1 MARVC
6 AATSQPLTSVMP
18 LTLVDKLK
26 ALRDA
31 RMRAAVLAEHLAS
44 KSADA
49 AVDELAHIIQRAVR
63 LGDGDAVLA
72 LACLALTLGLAD
84 VVPYEQRR
92 DLYTTARRRAHVA
105 VARLFL
111 EAVPGPG
118 AVVPG
123 DPLAPERPLT
133 PSGRPLTLGERKSL
147 ARGHRR
153 ALLQQLLR
161 DPHPD
166 VVAVL
171 VENPHITER
180 DVLVLAARRPST
192 AEALAHVAA
201 SRRWLPRYG
210 VRLALVKNPY
220 TPVPWAVRLA
230 TTLRATDLREVAA
243 DSHLA
248 ALVRE
253 QAQDLC
259 TR

>member
-1 MARVC
+1 
-6 AATSQPLTSVMP
+6 
-18 LTLVDKLK
+18 
-26 ALRDA
+26 
-31 RMRAAVLAEHLAS
+31 MRAAVLAEHLGS

-49 AVDELAHIIQRAVR
+49 AVEELAQIIQRAVR
-63 LGDGDAVLA
+63 LGDSDAVLA
-72 LACLALTLGLAD
+72 LACLALALGLGD
-84 VVPYEQRR
+84 LVSYEQRR
-92 DLYTTARRRAHVA
+92 ELYVTARQRAHED

-111 EAVPGPG
+111 EAGPASALG
-118 AVVPG
+118 RVIPG

-153 ALLQQLLR
+153 ELLLQLLR

-171 VENPHITER
+171 VDNPHITER
-180 DVLVLAARRPST
+180 DVLVLASRRPST

-201 SRRWLPRYG
+201 SQRWMPRYG

-230 TTLRATDLREVAA
+230 TTLRATDLREVAS

-248 ALVRE
+248 PLVRD
-253 QAQDLC
+253 QAQDLS
-259 TR
+259 RR

>member
-1 MARVC
+1 M
-6 AATSQPLTSVMP
+6 S

-31 RMRAAVLAEHLAS
+31 RMRAAVLAEYLS
-44 KSADA
+44 SESADA
-49 AVDELAHIIQRAVR
+49 VVDELAQIIRRSVR
-63 LGDGDAVLA
+63 LGDSGAVLA
-72 LACLALTLGLAD
+72 LTCLALALGLAD
-84 VVPYEQRR
+84 VVPYERRR
-92 DLYTTARRRAHVA
+92 DLYATARQGAREE

-111 EAVPGPG
+111 EAGVAAG
-118 AVVPG
+118 VMPG

-133 PSGRPLTLGERKSL
+133 PNGRPLTLGERKSL

-153 ALLQQLLR
+153 ELLMQLLR

-171 VENPHITER
+171 VDNPHVTER
-180 DVLVLAARRPST
+180 DVLVLASRRPST
-192 AEALAHVAA
+192 AEALSHVAA
-201 SRRWLPRYG
+201 SQRWLPRYA

-230 TTLRATDLREVAA
+230 TTLRATDLREVAS

-248 ALVRE
+248 ALVRD
-253 QAQDLC
+253 QAQDLS
-259 TR
+259 RSPR

>member
-1 MARVC
+1 M
-6 AATSQPLTSVMP
+6 S

-26 ALRDA
+26 ALREA

-49 AVDELAHIIQRAVR
+49 AVEELAQIIERSVR
-63 LGDGDAVLA
+63 LGDSGAVLA
-72 LACLALTLGLAD
+72 LACLALALGLAD
-84 VVPYEQRR
+84 LVSYEQRR
-92 DLYTTARRRAHVA
+92 DLYVTARRRAREE

-111 EAVPGPG
+111 EAGSSSAAGV
-118 AVVPG
+118 VVPG

-153 ALLQQLLR
+153 ELLQQLLR

-171 VENPHITER
+171 VGNPHITER
-180 DVLVLAARRPST
+180 DVMALASRRPST

-201 SRRWLPRYG
+201 SQRWMPRYG

-220 TPVPWAVRLA
+220 TPVSWAVRLA
-230 TTLRATDLREVAA
+230 TTLRASDLREVAA

-248 ALVRE
+248 TLVRD
-253 QAQDLC
+253 QAQDLS
-259 TR
+259 RR

>member
-1 MARVC
+1 M
-6 AATSQPLTSVMP
+6 SLM
-18 LTLVDKLK
+18 LVDKLS

-31 RMRAAVLAEHLAS
+31 RMRVAVLAEHLAS

-49 AVDELAHIIQRAVR
+49 AVEELAQVIRRSVR
-63 LGDGDAVLA
+63 QGDGGAVMALGCLA
-72 LACLALTLGLAD
+72 LALGPAQ
-84 VVPYEQRR
+84 VVSYEQRR
-92 DLYTTARRRAHVA
+92 ELYTTARKRAHDA

-111 EAVPGPG
+111 DAGPVPGMV
-118 AVVPG
+118 AG

-153 ALLQQLLR
+153 ELLLQLLR

-171 VENPHITER
+171 VDNPHITER

-201 SRRWLPRYG
+201 SRRWLPRHG
-210 VRLALVKNPY
+210 IRVALVKNPY

-230 TTLRATDLREVAA
+230 TTLRPSDLREVAA
-243 DSHLA
+243 DANLA
-248 ALVRE
+248 PLVRE
-253 QAQDLC
+253 QARDLC
-259 TR
+259 HG

>member
-1 MARVC
+1 MA
-6 AATSQPLTSVMP
+6 

-31 RMRAAVLAEHLAS
+31 RMRATVLAEHLAS

-49 AVDELAHIIQRAVR
+49 AVEELAQVIQRSVR
-63 LGDGDAVLA
+63 LGDAGAVLA
-72 LACLALTLGLAD
+72 LACLTHALGLAD
-84 VVPYEQRR
+84 LVPYHRR
-92 DLYTTARRRAHVA
+92 RELYATARRGAHDA

-111 EAVPGPG
+111 ETG
-118 AVVPG
+118 AAAIVPG

-153 ALLQQLLR
+153 ELLLQLLR

-171 VENPHITER
+171 IDNPHITEH
-180 DVLVLAARRPST
+180 DVLTLAARRPST
-192 AEALAHVAA
+192 AEALVHVAA
-201 SRRWLPRYG
+201 SQRWLPRYA

-230 TTLRATDLREVAA
+230 TTLRTSDLREVAA
-243 DSHLA
+243 DPHLGR
-248 ALVRE
+248 LVRE

-259 TR
+259 RR